1 MSRLSLIDQLAINL
15 GSYKIRQA
23 MLTWH
28 QQKDIAMFV
37 QVEVLDLNDP
47 PMLLKERSNV
57 VPLEEILFKLG
68 GTRF

>member
-1 MSRLSLIDQLAINL
+1 
-15 GSYKIRQA
+15 